1 MLLKLSFTITKITVA
16 VLAMFALICYSLSY
30 TCCILHSVTHAAFY
44 TQLSIAVRSFI
55 LTLPF
60 EYYLTFATLSFS
72 CFLTQLLG
80 LLLSR
85 FNHSFSLSLLF
96 RVIFLTFTHFSEDSL
111 PQLFLR
117 LNCLLTH
124 SVCYLIISFAFTHS
138 PVWGLTSS
146 VTFRFFF
153 CTHSPVCLLT

>member
-1 MLLKLSFTITKITVA
+1 MFCINLLFSQLHMLYPT
-16 VLAMFALICYSLSY
+16 LSY
-30 TCCILHSVTHAAFY
+30 ACCILHSVII
-44 TQLSIAVRSFI
+44 SSWSFI
-55 LTLPF
+55 LTLSF
-60 EYYLTFATLSFS
+60 EYYLTLATLPCG
-72 CFLTQLLG
+72 CFLTQLLLG

-117 LNCLLTH
+117 LSCLVTYSL
-124 SVCYLIISFAFTHS
+124 SLLFNYLFCIHS
-138 PVWGLTSS
+138 PVWGLTPS

-153 CTHSPVCLLT
+153 CTHSPVCLLI